1 MGIYVDL
8 NGKKKLK
15 GKLENDSRIINK
27 LKENKIVKTFILNVG
42 IRVSLSVS

>member
-27 LKENKIVKTFILNVG
+27 LKENKIVKTFFFKRG
-42 IRVSLSVS
+42 YPG

>member
-27 LKENKIVKTFILNVG
+27 LKENKIVKTFYFKRG
-42 IRVSLSVS
+42 CPG